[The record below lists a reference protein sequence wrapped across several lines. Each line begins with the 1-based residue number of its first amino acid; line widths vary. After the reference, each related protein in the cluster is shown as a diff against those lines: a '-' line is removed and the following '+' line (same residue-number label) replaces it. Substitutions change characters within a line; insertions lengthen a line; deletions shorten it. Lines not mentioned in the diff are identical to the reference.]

1 LYAAAPGAVARDGDR
16 PVFVDELLK
25 QIRDPGRIEEAFN
38 RTLVAVSRA
47 SNGEQIPWFSSSL
60 VEDFSFVTAAR
71 TPAPAPGLVEAEKQP
86 QASPPDP
93 DAAVR
98 LAYQSAERAGTK
110 KSWEDFVAKYPSGRY
125 AELARQQIA
134 KLAPPPAPAALV
146 DDPAIKELDKKI
158 ELDRN
163 DAAAYYKRGQLYAQ
177 HGDFARSVKD
187 FDEVIRRNPKDVE
200 SLNNRCWAR
209 AMIGELQLALKDC
222 DAALEIRPRYL
233 DALDSRGFVNLKLG
247 QPKNAIADYDAALRI
262 NPKHP
267 SALYGRG
274 IAKTR
279 TGNAAGGDGDI
290 AAAKLIQPDIAEE
303 FVSYGIPGP

>member
-1 LYAAAPGAVARDGDR
+1 M
-16 PVFVDELLK
+16 
-25 QIRDPGRIEEAFN
+25 
-38 RTLVAVSRA
+38 
-47 SNGEQIPWFSSSL
+47 
-60 VEDFSFVTAAR
+60 TAAR
-71 TPAPAPGLVEAEKQP
+71 TTEPAPGPIEVEK

-93 DAAVR
+93 NAAVR
-98 LAYQSAERAGTK
+98 LAYQSAEGAGTK

-134 KLAPPPAPAALV
+134 KLAPPPAPAAPV